1 MSPARSVLTFV
12 NTNELVVVG
21 FFDQKALQNIKLGDR
36 VTVNF
41 PALPGRVYDSEV
53 LRFVSGI
60 QEGQV
65 LATGQLESVLPKRM
79 VRTFPVVLSLPEDF
93 PPKLLKVGLA
103 ANATILTEGA
113 GPIAILALL
122 TQWIETSL
130 DAVL

>member
-1 MSPARSVLTFV
+1 MI
-12 NTNELVVVG
+12 VG
-21 FFDQKALQNIKLGDR
+21 FFAQKALDNIKLGDR

-60 QEGQV
+60 REGQV
-65 LATGQLESVLPKRM
+65 LASGQLESVLPERM

-93 PPKLLKVGLA
+93 PPELRKVGLA
-103 ANATILTEGA
+103 ANATIMTERAGA
-113 GPIAILALL
+113 IAILALL